1 MHGKKIRLSNMGK
14 MMEKGIAYLTEN
26 RKTEGLALRL
36 TLRENVLVSLVPWHS
51 AGGVYNQTLGE
62 PKLKELIRE
71 LSIYPPDP
79 ERMMNNLSGGNQ
91 QKVLLAKWMAIEPR
105 VLILDEPT
113 RGVDIGAKQII
124 HKSIE
129 RLAKEG
135 HTIILVS
142 SDLPELVA
150 LSNRILIMRQGRFIK
165 EMSHEESTEETVLLA
180 ANGEG
185 V

>member
-1 MHGKKIRLSNMGK
+1 MAR
-14 MMEKGIAYLTEN
+14 GIAYLTEN
-26 RKTEGLALRL
+26 RKSEGLALRL
-36 TLRENVLVSLVPWHS
+36 TLKENVLVSLVPRHTK
-51 AGGVYNQTLGE
+51 GGVYKQSLGT
-62 PKLKELIRE
+62 PRLHELIEE
-71 LSIYPPDP
+71 LSIIPPDP
-79 ERMMNNLSGGNQ
+79 DRTMNNLSGGNQ

-113 RGVDIGAKQII
+113 RGVDIGAKTII

-129 RLAKEG
+129 RLAQAG
-135 HTIILVS
+135 HTIILIS

-150 LSNRILIMRQGRFIK
+150 LSSRILIMRQGRLIREMAK
-165 EMSHEESTEETVLLA
+165 EQSSEEIVLLA